1 MTAGIGRLYD
11 ITEAAD
17 ALNVP
22 HSWLQDKVTARKVPN
37 TRLGKHVRF
46 TEGHL
51 AQIVAEGY
59 RPVREERGGQRKA
72 A

>member
-1 MTAGIGRLYD
+1 MTAAIWMLYD
-11 ITEAAD
+11 IAEAAD

-22 HSWLQDKVTARKVPN
+22 FSWLQDKVTARQVPN
-37 TRLGKHVRF
+37 TRLGKHLRF

-59 RPVREERGGQRKA
+59 RPAREERVGRRKA